1 MLPLVAETNSAFIIM
16 HMQGTPR
23 TMQNQPRY
31 ADVVLEISDFFR
43 QQYARAIV
51 YNIDPMAIAFDPGIG
66 FGKTLDHNLELLAHL
81 EQLRVHERPV
91 VVGVSRKSFLAKLI
105 NSPDVGERLIPAVA
119 LTCATEGSRRGCV
132 PRPRGERKCER
143 LACIGGNPSE
153 GRMIHQLID
162 LWFRSWRSLVEIL
175 LLSVAIYYGYLY
187 FRGTRGA
194 KVLTGLAIVFLTLTL
209 ISTLLNLVVIGWIV
223 RSFSVFLAVAL
234 VVIFQPE
241 LRRGLAALGGHPIF
255 SLTSEKRETVHDL
268 AEAVTQLANKQFG
281 ALIAIERDTSI
292 RVYEETGVIMD
303 GEFSVELILT
313 IFHPKAALHDG
324 GVILRNGRIAAA
336 ACIFP
341 VSQRETLD
349 RSLGLRHRAG
359 LGITEE
365 SDAVAVVV
373 SEETGSISICHRRRI
388 ERNFTPETFRQRIAE
403 ILLHSKYEE
412 PDSEQL
418 AREVDLSSARDHALV
433 PDQKERSDDAV
444 VV

>member
-1 MLPLVAETNSAFIIM
+1 MIQELTHLWLRGWRSAFEII
-16 HMQGTPR
+16 
-23 TMQNQPRY
+23 
-31 ADVVLEISDFFR
+31 
-43 QQYARAIV
+43 
-51 YNIDPMAIAFDPGIG
+51 
-66 FGKTLDHNLELLAHL
+66 
-81 EQLRVHERPV
+81 
-91 VVGVSRKSFLAKLI
+91 
-105 NSPDVGERLIPAVA
+105 
-119 LTCATEGSRRGCV
+119 
-132 PRPRGERKCER
+132 
-143 LACIGGNPSE
+143 
-153 GRMIHQLID
+153 
-162 LWFRSWRSLVEIL
+162 

-209 ISTLLNLVVIGWIV
+209 ISQLLNLVVIGWIV

-292 RVYEETGVIMD
+292 RVYEETGVTID
-303 GEFSVELILT
+303 GDFSVELILT

-324 GVILRNGRIAAA
+324 GVIVRNGRIAAA

-365 SDAVAVVV
+365 SDA
-373 SEETGSISICHRRRI
+373 ETGGISICHRRRI

-403 ILLHSKYEE
+403 ILLHGNYEKTDPE
-412 PDSEQL
+412 KL
-418 AREVDLSSARDHALV
+418 AREVDLPPARDNALV
-433 PDQKERSDDAV
+433 PDQKERSDDPLAV
-444 VV
+444 

>member
-1 MLPLVAETNSAFIIM
+1 MLQQLV
-16 HMQGTPR
+16 
-23 TMQNQPRY
+23 Y
-31 ADVVLEISDFFR
+31 
-43 QQYARAIV
+43 
-51 YNIDPMAIAFDPGIG
+51 
-66 FGKTLDHNLELLAHL
+66 
-81 EQLRVHERPV
+81 
-91 VVGVSRKSFLAKLI
+91 
-105 NSPDVGERLIPAVA
+105 
-119 LTCATEGSRRGCV
+119 
-132 PRPRGERKCER
+132 
-143 LACIGGNPSE
+143 
-153 GRMIHQLID
+153 
-162 LWFRSWRSLVEIL
+162 LWLKSWRSIFEIIL
-175 LLSVAIYYGYLY
+175 LGVVLYYGYLY

-209 ISTLLNLVVIGWIV
+209 ISTLLNLVVIGWIL

-241 LRRGLAALGGHPIF
+241 LRRALAELGGHPIF

-303 GEFSVELILT
+303 ADFSVELALT

-324 GVILRNGRIAAA
+324 GVIVRNGRIAAA

-359 LGITEE
+359 LGLTEE
-365 SDAVAVVV
+365 SDAVAVIV
-373 SEETGSISICHRRRI
+373 SEETGGISICYRRRI

-403 ILLHSKYEE
+403 ILLHGNYEE
-412 PDSEQL
+412 TNPEKLASE
-418 AREVDLSSARDHALV
+418 ADLPAAGDNALV
-433 PDQKERSDDAV
+433 PDQKERRDDVIAV
-444 VV
+444 

>member
-1 MLPLVAETNSAFIIM
+1 M
-16 HMQGTPR
+16 MQ
-23 TMQNQPRY
+23 
-31 ADVVLEISDFFR
+31 
-43 QQYARAIV
+43 
-51 YNIDPMAIAFDPGIG
+51 
-66 FGKTLDHNLELLAHL
+66 ELL
-81 EQLRVHERPV
+81 Q
-91 VVGVSRKSFLAKLI
+91 
-105 NSPDVGERLIPAVA
+105 
-119 LTCATEGSRRGCV
+119 
-132 PRPRGERKCER
+132 
-143 LACIGGNPSE
+143 
-153 GRMIHQLID
+153 
-162 LWFRSWRSLVEIL
+162 LWFKSWRSIIEIIL
-175 LLSVAIYYGYLY
+175 LCVGIYYGYLY

-209 ISTLLNLVVIGWIV
+209 ISTLLNLVVVGWLV
-223 RSFSVFLAVAL
+223 RSFSVFQAIVM
-234 VVIFQPE
+234 VVVFQLE
-241 LRRGLAALGGHPIF
+241 LRRGLAAIGVHPIF

-268 AEAVTQLANKQFG
+268 VEAVTQLANKQFG

-292 RVYEETGVIMD
+292 RVYEETGVTID
-303 GEFSVELILT
+303 GDFSVELILA

-418 AREVDLSSARDHALV
+418 AREVDLSPARDDALV
-433 PDQKERSDDAV
+433 PDQKERSDDAIV
-444 VV
+444 V